1 MADNY
6 IEFNVWRDSTVDYE
20 TDARWQLAVWA
31 DDGKLWASVGIS
43 QQESYESLITIGELG
58 SDSVEQLYSE
68 LFRALA
74 EHAGERVADALVPD
88 IYGGLMSWMFEL
100 VYPRTRHW
108 LVAAVVGRSL
118 QKANVVRLEDAHK
131 AVYWGLAERQ
141 ALCEQAGVSVAEFDG
156 AHKVAVTF
164 LDTFEEYFRIKTQD
178 DPEVEV
184 IDWIKN
190 WSGLS

>member
-6 IEFNVWRDSTVDYE
+6 VEFNVWKDSAVDYE

-31 DDGKLWASVGIS
+31 DDGKLWASTGRS
-43 QQESYESLITIGELG
+43 RQECYESLITIGNLG
-58 SDSVEQLYSE
+58 ADSIEQLYSK

-74 EHAGERVADALVPD
+74 ERAGEPVADALVPD

-100 VYPRTRHW
+100 VYPRDRHW
-108 LVAAVVGRSL
+108 LVAAVVGRAI
-118 QKANVVRLEDAHK
+118 QKGGSVTLEEAFR

-141 ALCEQAGVSVAEFDG
+141 ALCEQAGVSVAEFTG
-156 AHKVAVTF
+156 AHKAAVTF

-178 DPEVEV
+178 ESEVET
-184 IDWIKN
+184 IEWIKD

>member
-6 IEFNVWRDSTVDYE
+6 VEFNVWKDSAVDYE
-20 TDARWQLAVWA
+20 MDARWQLAVWA
-31 DDGKLWASVGIS
+31 DDGKLWASVGRS
-43 QQESYESLITIGELG
+43 RQECYESLIMIGELEG
-58 SDSVEQLYSE
+58 GSVEQLYSE

-74 EHAGERVADALVPD
+74 EWAGEPVADALVPD

-100 VYPRTRHW
+100 VYPRDRHW
-108 LVAAVVGRSL
+108 LVAAVVGRAI

-190 WSGLS
+190 WSRLS